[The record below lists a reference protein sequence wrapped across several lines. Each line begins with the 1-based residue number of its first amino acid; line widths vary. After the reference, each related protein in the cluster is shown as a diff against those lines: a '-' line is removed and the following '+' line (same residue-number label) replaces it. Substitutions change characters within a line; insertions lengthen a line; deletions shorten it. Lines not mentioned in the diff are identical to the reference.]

1 MEIWKDVEGY
11 ENLYQISN
19 LGNVRSLNYRNKG
32 LVKNL
37 TQTVNQY
44 GYKTVILRKDGM
56 QKNFKVHRLVA
67 IAFLSRVKDR
77 NIVNH
82 KDGNKL
88 NNCLMNLE
96 ILKQSTHRTNHYLD
110 GDENTTV
117 TIYKGTRKDLSFE
130 ANYIANNYQIKF
142 EKNGDLLSVSADKDN
157 IVIETIKDAE
167 DGNGIIVRAY
177 ETWNSKTK
185 ATLTFCDD
193 IKEATECNL
202 IEDGADEVK
211 FNGKSLETEFKPFEI
226 KTFRVNF

>member
-67 IAFLSRVKDR
+67 IAFLSRVEDR

-82 KDGNKL
+82 KDGNKS
-88 NNCLMNLE
+88 NNNALNLE
-96 ILKQSTHRTNHYLD
+96 WCTYSENLKHAYKTGLMKPHCTPKAHNKKVYCEETGKIYNSMKEAAKELGCHY
-110 GDENTTV
+110 
-117 TIYKGTRKDLSFE
+117 
-130 ANYIANNYQIKF
+130 NNISQCCLGKQQ
-142 EKNGDLLSVSADKDN
+142 
-157 IVIETIKDAE
+157 
-167 DGNGIIVRAY
+167 
-177 ETWNSKTK
+177 KTK
-185 ATLTFCDD
+185 
-193 IKEATECNL
+193 NL
-202 IEDGADEVK
+202 HFSYA
-211 FNGKSLETEFKPFEI
+211 
-226 KTFRVNF
+226 